1 MNYIL
6 QKGIVTLGL
15 ILFFQNGYK
24 VNACCDVLLPI
35 SNFSAAQ
42 VMIVTNCFIT
52 EYEKMNLNRRL

>member
-6 QKGIVTLGL
+6 QKGIVTISL
-15 ILFFQNGYK
+15 ILFFQNGYE

-42 VMIVTNCFIT
+42 VNILSNC
-52 EYEKMNLNRRL
+52 YRYNKC